1 MGIKH
6 LIAIENLMKAG
17 SWFSMTEIRDSL
29 QINLIYLKPMMEYFH
44 KNKKI
49 QTKTDKK
56 GIKRYK
62 WK

>member
-6 LIAIENLMKAG
+6 LIAIENLMKG
-17 SWFSMTEIRDSL
+17 KDWFSMTEIRDSL
-29 QINLIYLKPMMEYFH
+29 QINLIYLKPMMDYFK